1 MESFPASASRAVSG
15 LKSSRNFILEV
26 EREKDK
32 ANLRFPVLIQLLLQ
46 ALSMC

>member
-1 MESFPASASRAVSG
+1 VSG